1 MHVLVVCKRQY
12 TSRDLLDDRYG
23 RLYEIPEGLARLGHL
38 VSGLTVSY
46 RRRPSR
52 CDVSPGGVNW
62 QSVNAVPFGPLCI
75 ANAVRQMRRAAS
87 PDVVWA
93 SSDALQCILGTRIAR
108 YLKVP
113 LVLDLYDNYDHFG
126 LSRIPGVTHAFHQ
139 ACRQASA
146 LSVVS
151 ETLAAHLRNTLAPGG
166 LVRVIG
172 NGVNMELFHPMDR
185 RECRQRLGLP
195 VDAKLVG
202 CAGAINASR
211 GIDDMFQA
219 FLHLAATIPDLHL
232 VFAGPRDATPERYR
246 HPRII
251 DMGILPTQQIPMLI
265 NSLDASIVCNLDSGF
280 GRYCFPMKLYE
291 SMACGVPTVAAA
303 VGDVPMLL
311 PPSDGLAYPPG
322 SPTLLAQA
330 LIQYLRAP
338 VRVHSTAVKSWQE
351 RSEATQ
357 QLLFRL
363 VPNRGAILTTG

>member
-1 MHVLVVCKRQY
+1 MHVLIVCKRQY

-46 RRRPSR
+46 RHRPRR
-52 CDVSPGGVNW
+52 CDVSPEGVNW
-62 QSVNAVPFGPLCI
+62 QSINAVPFGPLCI

-93 SSDALQCILGTRIAR
+93 SSDALQCILGMRIAQ

-113 LVLDLYDNYDHFG
+113 LVLDLYDNYDYFG

-166 LVRVIG
+166 LVSVIG
-172 NGVNMELFHPMDR
+172 NGVNMELFHPIDR
-185 RECRQRLGLP
+185 RECRERLGLP

-202 CAGAINASR
+202 CAGAIDASR

-219 FLHLAATIPDLHL
+219 FLHLADTFPDLHL
-232 VFAGPRDATPERYR
+232 VFAGPRDATPGRYR

-251 DMGILPTQQIPMLI
+251 DMGIMPPQQIPVLI

-291 SMACGVPTVAAA
+291 SMACGVPIVAAA

-311 PPSDGLAYPPG
+311 PHSDGLTYPPG
-322 SPTLLAQA
+322 SPILLAQA
-330 LIQYLRAP
+330 LIQYLQVP
-338 VRVHSTAVKSWQE
+338 VRTQFTSIKSWRE
-351 RSEATQ
+351 RSETTQ
-357 QLLFRL
+357 QLLLRL
-363 VPNRGAILTTG
+363 MDNRAVTLTAG